1 MRKIG
6 SKVYLALI
14 VMFLYLPILTL
25 AVFSFN
31 KAKTMAV
38 WSGFSLKW
46 YRAMLENEQIIE
58 AIRNTFSIA
67 FVAAV
72 VSTFIGTFACL
83 GMSKMRKKSHNLF
96 IVLNKSPLL
105 NADIVI

>member
-6 SKVYLALI
+6 SNIYLALI

-46 YRAMLENEQIIE
+46 YRAMLENDQII
-58 AIRNTFSIA
+58 
-67 FVAAV
+67 
-72 VSTFIGTFACL
+72 
-83 GMSKMRKKSHNLF
+83 
-96 IVLNKSPLL
+96 
-105 NADIVI
+105 

>member
-6 SKVYLALI
+6 SNIYLALI

-46 YRAMLENEQIIE
+46 YRAMLENDQIIE

-67 FVAAV
+67 FVAAL
-72 VSTFIGTFACL
+72 VSTFYRNLCL
-83 GMSKMRKKSHNLF
+83 PWHEQNEKEVAECFDGSK
-96 IVLNKSPLL
+96 
-105 NADIVI
+105 

>member
-6 SKVYLALI
+6 SNIYLALI

-38 WSGFSLKW
+38 WLSL
-46 YRAMLENEQIIE
+46 IHI
-58 AIRNTFSIA
+58 
-67 FVAAV
+67 
-72 VSTFIGTFACL
+72 
-83 GMSKMRKKSHNLF
+83 
-96 IVLNKSPLL
+96 
-105 NADIVI
+105 

>member
-6 SKVYLALI
+6 SNIYLALI

-46 YRAMLENEQIIE
+46 YRAMLENDQIIE

-67 FVAAV
+67 FVAAL
-72 VSTFIGTFACL
+72 VSTVIGTFACL
-83 GMSKMRKKSHNLF
+83 GMN
-96 IVLNKSPLL
+96 
-105 NADIVI
+105 